1 MKIKDVCLVALLLT
15 FIGAVAMPGISQA
28 DPLPST
34 PSQSST
40 TSPALVVPAP
50 VVASPL
56 SSVAAWKQ
64 TPATASQTQMK
75 PADAKAGAT
84 SQILPVYQVS
94 NSVPATPSQAAATRA
109 TSSEVPQSAP
119 ILPVSATAVPG
130 SNMAAS
136 PEQVAQ
142 QQPPVNVSPLPVA
155 VTQPSGPRKVEIP
168 VPALPQPNEARPED
182 LLVLPLN
189 KTKSIDLPQEVRDV
203 IIGNPDITDVVVR
216 SQKQVFL
223 VGKLIGDTN
232 VFLIDEHSN
241 LIRKV
246 EVVVQPDADGVQH
259 NIAALLPGEHIE
271 AAGMGDSIVLSGS
284 ASSDGVAAKARD
296 IARRYVAKD
305 ENVVNMIR
313 VTGEQQVL
321 LRVRVAEA
329 QKTVLKELGVDNI
342 LSPTTLGPLT
352 ISAATS
358 ALGLGPDIAGTL
370 GLSIGNWDSSI
381 RLLEEQGLIHTLAEP
396 NLLAVSGEVASM
408 LAGGEYP
415 IPVPQG
421 QNGIGID
428 YKPFGVSLSFLPVV
442 IDGGRISIRIS
453 TEVSALSDTN
463 TITIPTLDGGVEV
476 KSFIT
481 RRANSVVELP
491 SGGGLMIAGLMQND
505 IISGVNGVPGLMNI
519 PILGALF
526 HSTSFQRNQTEL
538 VVLVQAV
545 LAKPA
550 DPRQLALPTD
560 GFAPSSDLDRYL
572 LGHMQNLYAKKPNPD
587 PNGPQS
593 LQGPIGY
600 IIQ

>member
-1 MKIKDVCLVALLLT
+1 V
-15 FIGAVAMPGISQA
+15 
-28 DPLPST
+28 
-34 PSQSST
+34 
-40 TSPALVVPAP
+40 
-50 VVASPL
+50 
-56 SSVAAWKQ
+56 
-64 TPATASQTQMK
+64 
-75 PADAKAGAT
+75 
-84 SQILPVYQVS
+84 
-94 NSVPATPSQAAATRA
+94 
-109 TSSEVPQSAP
+109 E
-119 ILPVSATAVPG
+119 
-130 SNMAAS
+130 
-136 PEQVAQ
+136 
-142 QQPPVNVSPLPVA
+142 
-155 VTQPSGPRKVEIP
+155 PRKVEIP
-168 VPALPQPNEARPED
+168 TPPLPSPSEPAAQAAD
-182 LLVLPLN
+182 LLTLPLN
-189 KTKSIDLPQEVRDV
+189 KTKSIDLSQDVRDV
-203 IIGNPDITDVVVR
+203 IIGNPDVADIVVR
-216 SQKQVFL
+216 SQKQVYL
-223 VGKLIGDTN
+223 VGKAIGDTN
-232 VFLIDEHSN
+232 VFLINNQNN

-246 EVVVQPDADGVQH
+246 EIVVQADADGAQH
-259 NIAALLPGEHIE
+259 SITALLPGEHIE
-271 AAGMGDSIVLSGS
+271 AAGMGDSIVLSGT
-284 ASSDGVAAKARD
+284 ASSDGAASKARD
-296 IARRYVAKD
+296 IARRFVARD

-313 VTGEQQVL
+313 ITNEQQVL

-358 ALGLGPDIAGTL
+358 AIGLGPDIAGTL
-370 GLSIGNWDSSI
+370 GLSIGNWDGNV

-421 QNGIGID
+421 QNGIGIE

-442 IDGGRISIRIS
+442 VDGGRISIRIS

-463 TITIPTLDGGVEV
+463 SITIPTADGGGVEV

-491 SGGGLMIAGLMQND
+491 SGGGLMIAGLMQNN

-526 HSTSFQRNQTEL
+526 HSTSFQRNETEL
-538 VVLVQAV
+538 VVLVQAI
-545 LAKPA
+545 LAKPV

-560 GFAPSSDLDRYL
+560 GFAPSSDLDRYF

>member
-1 MKIKDVCLVALLLT
+1 MKTRNVCLVISLLMLLT
-15 FIGAVAMPGISQA
+15 GTTVLDTSKA
-28 DPLPST
+28 DPVT
-34 PSQSST
+34 PTLDQGFT
-40 TSPALVVPAP
+40 TAPALVVPAP
-50 VVASPL
+50 VVQSPL
-56 SSVAAWKQ
+56 SSAATWKQ
-64 TPATASQTQMK
+64 PNKTSAQPLSKDAAT
-75 PADAKAGAT
+75 KALENAP
-84 SQILPVYQVS
+84 IVPVYQVTNS
-94 NSVPATPSQAAATRA
+94 APANATANPAPQAPQSVPVPAVQQEQLAQQAAPATIEQTPL
-109 TSSEVPQSAP
+109 TS
-119 ILPVSATAVPG
+119 
-130 SNMAAS
+130 
-136 PEQVAQ
+136 
-142 QQPPVNVSPLPVA
+142 
-155 VTQPSGPRKVEIP
+155 TQPAITVTPQPAEPRKVEIP
-168 VPALPQPNEARPED
+168 TPPLPSPSEPATQASDILT
-182 LLVLPLN
+182 LPLN
-189 KTKSIDLPQEVRDV
+189 KTKSIDLSQDVRDV
-203 IIGNPDITDVVVR
+203 IIGNPEVTDIVVR
-216 SQKQVFL
+216 SQKQVYL
-223 VGKLIGDTN
+223 VGKAIGDTN
-232 VFLIDEHSN
+232 VFLINNQNN
-241 LIRKV
+241 LIRKI
-246 EVVVQPDADGVQH
+246 EIVVQADADGAQH
-259 NIAALLPGEHIE
+259 SISTLLPGEHIE
-271 AAGMGDSIVLSGS
+271 AAGMGDSIVLSGT
-284 ASSDGVAAKARD
+284 ASSDGAAAKARD
-296 IARRYVAKD
+296 IARRFVAKD

-313 VTGEQQVL
+313 ITNEQQVL

-358 ALGLGPDIAGTL
+358 AIGLGPDIAGTL
-370 GLSIGNWDSSI
+370 GLSIGNWDGNV

-421 QNGIGID
+421 QNGIGIE

-442 IDGGRISIRIS
+442 VDGGRISIRIS

-463 TITIPTLDGGVEV
+463 SITIPTADGGGVEV

-491 SGGGLMIAGLMQND
+491 SGGGLMIAGLMQNN

-526 HSTSFQRNQTEL
+526 HSTSFQRNETEL
-538 VVLVQAV
+538 VVLVQAI
-545 LAKPA
+545 LAKPV

-560 GFAPSSDLDRYL
+560 GFAPSSDLDRYF

>member
-1 MKIKDVCLVALLLT
+1 MKTRNVCLVVSLLMLLT
-15 FIGAVAMPGISQA
+15 GMTVFDSTKA
-28 DPLPST
+28 DPLAPGLD
-34 PSQSST
+34 QGFT
-40 TSPALVVPAP
+40 TAPALAVPAP
-50 VVASPL
+50 VVQSPL
-56 SSVAAWKQ
+56 SSAAIWKQ
-64 TPATASQTQMK
+64 PG
-75 PADAKAGAT
+75 KAGAQPLSKDVT
-84 SQILPVYQVS
+84 AKTLEAAPIVPVYQVTNAS
-94 NSVPATPSQAAATRA
+94 PARA
-109 TSSEVPQSAP
+109 VDNPAPQTGGN
-119 ILPVSATAVPG
+119 VSG
-130 SNMAAS
+130 SGGQQ

-142 QQPPVNVSPLPVA
+142 QTLPGAIQQTPLTPA
-155 VTQPSGPRKVEIP
+155 QPSIVVTPQPAEPRKVEIP
-168 VPALPQPNEARPED
+168 TPALPQPSEPATTD
-182 LLVLPLN
+182 ILTLPLN
-189 KTKSIDLPQEVRDV
+189 KTKSIELTQDVRDV
-203 IIGNPDITDVVVR
+203 IIGNPDVTDIVVR
-216 SQKQVFL
+216 SQKQVYL
-223 VGKLIGDTN
+223 VGKAIGDTN
-232 VFLIDEHSN
+232 VFLINDHN
-241 LIRKV
+241 DLIRKI
-246 EVVVQPDADGVQH
+246 EVVVQADADGAQH
-259 NIAALLPGEHIE
+259 SISTLLPGEHIE
-271 AAGMGDSIVLSGS
+271 AAGMGDSIVLSGT

-296 IARRYVAKD
+296 IARRFVTKD
-305 ENVVNMIR
+305 ESVVNMIR
-313 VTGEQQVL
+313 ITNEQQVL

-358 ALGLGPDIAGTL
+358 AIGLGPDIAGTL
-370 GLSIGNWDSSI
+370 GLSIGNWDSSV

-421 QNGIGID
+421 QNGIGIE

-442 IDGGRISIRIS
+442 VDGGRISIRIS

-463 TITIPTLDGGVEV
+463 SITIPTADGGVEV

-491 SGGGLMIAGLMQND
+491 SGGGLMIAGLMQNN

-526 HSTSFQRNQTEL
+526 HSTSFQRNETEL
-538 VVLVQAV
+538 VVLVQAI
-545 LAKPA
+545 LAKPV

-560 GFAPSSDLDRYL
+560 GFAPSSDLDRYF

>member
-1 MKIKDVCLVALLLT
+1 MKTRNVCLVISLLMLLAAT
-15 FIGAVAMPGISQA
+15 TVVDATKA
-28 DPLPST
+28 DPVT
-34 PSQSST
+34 PTLDQGFT
-40 TSPALVVPAP
+40 TAPALVVPAP
-50 VVASPL
+50 VVQSPL
-56 SSVAAWKQ
+56 SSAATWKQ
-64 TPATASQTQMK
+64 PSKPSGQQLSKDAAVKALETA
-75 PADAKAGAT
+75 P
-84 SQILPVYQVS
+84 IVPVYQVT
-94 NSVPATPSQAAATRA
+94 NSAPANAAANPA
-109 TSSEVPQSAP
+109 PQVPESAP
-119 ILPVSATAVPG
+119 VPVVQQ
-130 SNMAAS
+130 
-136 PEQVAQ
+136 EQIAQ
-142 QQPPVNVSPLPVA
+142 QTAPAAIEQTPLA
-155 VTQPSGPRKVEIP
+155 STQPAITVTPQPAEPRKVEIP
-168 VPALPQPNEARPED
+168 TPPLPSPSEPAAQATD
-182 LLVLPLN
+182 LLTLPLN
-189 KTKSIDLPQEVRDV
+189 KTKSIDLSQDVRDV
-203 IIGNPDITDVVVR
+203 IIGNPDVADIVVR
-216 SQKQVFL
+216 SQKQVYL
-223 VGKLIGDTN
+223 VGKAIGDTN
-232 VFLIDEHSN
+232 VFLINNQNN

-246 EVVVQPDADGVQH
+246 EIVVQADADGAQH
-259 NIAALLPGEHIE
+259 SISTLLPGEHIE
-271 AAGMGDSIVLSGS
+271 AAGMGDSIVLSGT
-284 ASSDGVAAKARD
+284 ASSDGAASKARD
-296 IARRYVAKD
+296 IARRFVTKD

-313 VTGEQQVL
+313 ITNEQQVL

-358 ALGLGPDIAGTL
+358 AIGLGPDIAGTL
-370 GLSIGNWDSSI
+370 GLSIGNWDGNV

-421 QNGIGID
+421 QNGIGIE

-442 IDGGRISIRIS
+442 VDGGRISIRIS

-463 TITIPTLDGGVEV
+463 SITIPTADGGGVEV

-491 SGGGLMIAGLMQND
+491 SGGGLMIAGLMQNN

-526 HSTSFQRNQTEL
+526 HSTSFQRNETEL
-538 VVLVQAV
+538 VVLVQAI
-545 LAKPA
+545 LAKPV

-560 GFAPSSDLDRYL
+560 GFAPSSDLDRYF